1 LEAEDVRLS
10 LASKAR
16 KNGSM
21 TAESPDTSLSR
32 HLAELVANG
41 DVRPGDGT
49 RFLPEPVK
57 PAEGDKTAADYVA
70 EGRR

>member
-1 LEAEDVRLS
+1 
-10 LASKAR
+10 
-16 KNGSM
+16 M

-32 HLAELVANG
+32 HLAELVAIG

-57 PAEGDKTAADYVA
+57 PAEGDEKAADYVA